1 MLATA
6 VPIVTCM
13 KNNSIYTIFSSP
25 IQYNSQDNWNEIQKL
40 TAIDGTAYDHFGYSV
55 SINSDTALI
64 GAFGD
69 DEYKGSAYVFT
80 RTENTWTQ
88 QTKLTA
94 IDGKAD
100 DFFGGSVSIYGD
112 TTLIGAESDDE
123 YKGSVYVFIKNNQ
136 PPDKPTIT
144 GRVNGKPN
152 KEYEYIFVST
162 DPEEDE
168 ISYYINWGDNTNT
181 GWTRTL
187 PSGEYYNS
195 SHTWMFSG
203 NYVVRVKA
211 KDIYGAESD
220 WSTLKINMPKTHT
233 HNPIIELLLKMLER
247 FPFFEKIL
255 NLYYN

>member
-6 VPIVTCM
+6 IPIVTCM
-13 KNNSIYTIFSSP
+13 KNNKIYTISSSP

-40 TAIDGTAYDHFGYSV
+40 TAIDGTTYDRFGYSV
-55 SINSDTALI
+55 SINGDTALI
-64 GAFGD
+64 GEFGD

-88 QTKLTA
+88 QTKLIA

-100 DFFGGSVSIYGD
+100 DFFGGSVSIDGD
-112 TTLIGAESDDE
+112 KALIGAESDDE

-152 KEYEYIFVST
+152 TEYEYTFVST

-168 ISYYINWGDNTNT
+168 ISYYIIWGDNTNT
-181 GWTRTL
+181 GWTRTI
-187 PSGEYYNS
+187 PSGQYYNS
-195 SHTWMFSG
+195 SHNWSERGSYTI
-203 NYVVRVKA
+203 KA
-211 KDIYGAESD
+211 KARDINGAESD
-220 WSTLKINMPKTHT
+220 WTTLIVSIPKIHFY
-233 HNPIIELLLKMLER
+233 NPIIQLLMRMLEC
-247 FPFFEKIL
+247 FLFFEKIL
-255 NLYYN
+255 NLN

>member
-13 KNNSIYTIFSSP
+13 KNNNIYTIFSSP
-25 IQYNSQDNWNEIQKL
+25 IKYNSQDNWNEIQKL

-55 SINSDTALI
+55 SINGDTALI
-64 GAFGD
+64 GAFGV

-94 IDGKAD
+94 INRTQF
-100 DFFGGSVSIYGD
+100 DFFGGSVSIDGN
-112 TTLIGAESDDE
+112 TALIGAESDDE
-123 YKGSVYVFIKNNQ
+123 HKGSVYVFIKNNQ

-144 GRVNGKPN
+144 GRVNGKP
-152 KEYEYIFVST
+152 KTEYQYTFVST

-168 ISYYINWGDNTNT
+168 ISYYIDWGDNTNT

-195 SHTWMFSG
+195 SHTWSERG
-203 NYVVRVKA
+203 SYTIKAKA
-211 KDIYGAESD
+211 KDIYGAES
-220 WSTLKINMPKTHT
+220 
-233 HNPIIELLLKMLER
+233 ELAILNVTVQKNKVFDTSLFLQKLFQR